1 MFPDSV
7 LWPSFSSWELFSFS
21 WCGFSMCAV
30 QTWVLEFRGVPSGM
44 WGRPCAACRTPG
56 SSAGAS
62 IAQSMSERR
71 VTSVLGVGVQV
82 VWGCPAT
89 LLTEACGLQEHS
101 GGRANKPHF
110 STLPG
115 SVNTVI
121 SPWEHWWLSFKWT
134 AHWAP
139 AERQYRQL
147 QEAVTGSCR
156 QTGSFSVP
164 TLGVILLS
172 VPGHLKVTR

>member
-1 MFPDSV
+1 M
-7 LWPSFSSWELFSFS
+7 PSYPAD
-21 WCGFSMCAV
+21 G
-30 QTWVLEFRGVPSGM
+30 GM
-44 WGRPCAACRTPG
+44 WPT
-56 SSAGAS
+56 GAQWRES
-62 IAQSMSERR
+62 KQD
-71 VTSVLGVGVQV
+71 
-82 VWGCPAT
+82 P
-89 LLTEACGLQEHS
+89 
-101 GGRANKPHF
+101 F

-147 QEAVTGSCR
+147 QEVVTGSWR